1 MSLAPSNARDYRL
14 DFFRGA
20 ALFFIFIDHVPAN
33 FLSTFTLQSVAL
45 SDASEVFIFISGYT
59 AALVYS
65 RAFDKVGPL
74 MAAARIWRRVWQLYV
89 AHLCL
94 FMIYNAEVSYTILHF
109 NNPLFADELQVGKFL
124 EEPAEAVIR
133 VLLLQF
139 QPMFLDILPL
149 YIVLLAAF
157 PLVLIA
163 LRRHVLVAVVPA
175 IALYAIVRITGLNLT
190 GYPDD
195 RPWTF
200 NPLAWQLLFVA
211 GAAFG
216 HANATGRQILAQ
228 NRPMLGKWLFRA
240 AIAVVAAGFVVKL
253 SWVLHENFTPVPT
266 LLTRY
271 LWPVNKSALPMVRL
285 ANMLALALVVA
296 RLVRQDAAFFKTR
309 VAWLIVLCGQNSLE
323 VFCLSILLAVL
334 SNVAL
339 TVLGEGLQVQ
349 AMVNVVGIAALLAF
363 GLLLAWFDGGGKL
376 PRPAPANAAQA

>member
-1 MSLAPSNARDYRL
+1 MSLAPANARDYRL

-20 ALFFIFIDHVPAN
+20 ALFFIFIDHVPGN

-65 RAFDKVGPL
+65 RAFGRDGPL
-74 MAAARIWRRVWQLYV
+74 MASARIWRRVWQLYV

-94 FMIYNAEVSYTILHF
+94 FIIYNAEVSYTILHF

-139 QPMFLDILPL
+139 QPTFLDILPL
-149 YIVLLAAF
+149 YIALLLVF

-163 LRRHVLVAVVPA
+163 LRRNILAALLPS
-175 IALYAIVRITGLNLT
+175 IALYAIARVFGLNLV

-200 NPLAWQLLFVA
+200 NPLAWQLLFVV

-216 HANATGRQILAQ
+216 HANASGRMILAS
-228 NRPMLGKWLFRA
+228 GKWLFRA
-240 AIAVVAAGFVVKL
+240 AIAVAVAGFVVKM
-253 SWVLHENFTPVPT
+253 SWVLHENFNSVPT

-271 LWPVNKSALPMVRL
+271 LWPVNKSALPVVRL
-285 ANMLALALVVA
+285 VNMLALALVVA
-296 RLVRQDAAFFKTR
+296 RLVKQDAAFFKTR
-309 VAWLIVLCGQNSLE
+309 VAWLVVLCGQNSLE
-323 VFCLSILLAVL
+323 VFCLSILLAVMG
-334 SNVAL
+334 NVAL
-339 TVLGEGLQVQ
+339 TVLGEGLGVQ
-349 AMVNVVGIAALLAF
+349 ALVNLVGIAALLAF
-363 GLLLAWFDGGGKL
+363 GLLLAWFDGGGRL
-376 PRPAPANAAQA
+376 PRPTPPATARS